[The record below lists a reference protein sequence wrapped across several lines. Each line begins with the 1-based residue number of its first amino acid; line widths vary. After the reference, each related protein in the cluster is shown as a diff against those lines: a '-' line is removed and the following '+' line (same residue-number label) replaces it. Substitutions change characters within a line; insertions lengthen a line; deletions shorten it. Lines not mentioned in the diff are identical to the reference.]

1 MPLEQ
6 RKTPHVLV
14 TLESAL
20 AKWDMLVTNVT
31 LVIRDISNNQM
42 EFAKVKISSTT
53 FQSIFCSIII
63 SRL

>member
-14 TLESAL
+14 TLESAH

-42 EFAKVKISSTT
+42 EFAKVKIIHTT
-53 FQSIFCSIII
+53 F
-63 SRL
+63 

>member
-42 EFAKVKISSTT
+42 EFARVKIILTT
-53 FQSIFCSIII
+53 F
-63 SRL
+63 

>member
-1 MPLEQ
+1 MRLEQ
-6 RKTPHVLV
+6 RKTPHVV

-20 AKWDMLVTNVT
+20 AKWDMLVTSVT

-42 EFAKVKISSTT
+42 EFAKVT
-53 FQSIFCSIII
+53 IIILEAFYVPFI